1 MVVAYAIARREI
13 GSFFASPMAYV
24 AMTLFL
30 LVCGYFFWGD
40 FRPGAPVAM
49 RNMFDQMLL
58 VLVFIVPVLCMGL
71 LSSEWDKGTI
81 ETMMTA
87 PVGEAEVVLGKF
99 IGSLGFFLVL
109 LAPTLLYVVA
119 LALFGRPEVG
129 PLFSGYLGIVLV
141 GGLYTS
147 ISLFCSSLT
156 RSQVVAAVTS
166 AAILFLITVVP
177 AYAASNALLGNFW
190 RGVVR
195 QMVYQRYT
203 DFSRGII
210 DLSHVV
216 FFVAGIAVFLFLT
229 VKVLES
235 RRWK

>member
-1 MVVAYAIARREI
+1 MTVAYAIARREI

-40 FRPGAPVAM
+40 FRPGAPVGM
-49 RNMFDQMLL
+49 RGMFDQMLM
-58 VLVFIVPVLCMGL
+58 VLVFVVPVLCMGL
-71 LSSEWDKGTI
+71 MASEWDKGTI

-87 PVGEAEVVLGKF
+87 PVGEAEVVIGKF
-99 IGSLGFFLVL
+99 VGSLGFFLVL

-119 LALFGRPEVG
+119 LAIFGRPEIG

-141 GGLYTS
+141 GALYTA

-166 AAILFLITVVP
+166 AAMLFLITIVP
-177 AYAASNALLGNFW
+177 AYAASNVLLGNFW
-190 RGVVR
+190 RQVVR

-210 DLSHVV
+210 DLSHVT
-216 FFVAGIAVFLFLT
+216 FFLAGTAVFLFLT